1 MASGPRD
8 GAMGFELQPRMK
20 GKLVELRPLA
30 AEDFEELY
38 AVAADPLIWE
48 QHPDS
53 DRYKREVFRDYF
65 RGGLEGGGAFVVLD
79 VKDGKMIGSS
89 RYHGYDQARS
99 EIEIGWTFL
108 ARKYW
113 GGEYNQELKRLML
126 QHAFQFVD
134 RVIFVV
140 GLGNVRSQKAMEKIG
155 GVRVGTR
162 KDSRGR
168 ENVVYEVRKRNYS
181 GETAGAETLEYS

>member
-140 GLGNVRSQKAMEKIG
+140 GVGNVRSQKAMEKIG
-155 GVRVGTR
+155 GVRVGMR

-168 ENVVYEVRKRNYS
+168 ENVVYEVRKRN
-181 GETAGAETLEYS
+181 